1 MHRGSP
7 PRRKPERAATLPS
20 GASRKPHR
28 RPPGSAGS
36 AAGAAPAPSAARGR
50 ASGASSRR
58 APKPRRSRIKQSAS
72 ALPRAPRPPRPQEP
86 FTLADVLPTWRPTP
100 KDTFPKD
107 LRRADN
113 VLLALGLKPANSRV
127 AETFFRTAFAGR
139 GRMHGIME
147 GPGEELTVAAI
158 ATEGLDDGHPH
169 LNGVST
175 ALLENGAPSPPAA
188 SKDTA
193 SVSPAAAGDATPG
206 QPSPPV
212 SPPAASP
219 AASTSAPSSPVAP
232 PPPASPPLDKKE
244 ASPPAVSSPPPAA
257 SPPAVASAP
266 EEAFPLASAFPAEEA
281 SPAEAS
287 PPAAP
292 ATPSSDH
299 GADDGDADASATKE
313 EAPAE
318 TVVASPT
325 VTDDASPEVETA
337 NTEAIDAVKD
347 EEEKPEEQATLDEV
361 SDNLTPID
369 DSNSAIDDVDEAEAC
384 GKPTD
389 ESKEKSD
396 EEIRNEDEVLN
407 EISKDCVEKPSES
420 VLCKNIINGDVS
432 VKVELESLGNSGEI
446 PNLSDVQKEM
456 GLEND
461 AHQDEEACGSSESET
476 STRDNVSGGSED
488 FRMDVDLPST
498 DVKAEV
504 IEDQEKST
512 DSGIVS
518 EQQPSRKITQ
528 KRSSG
533 EDLSEN
539 QAKKQCLPDI
549 VCGDANALDLSGIK
563 KKDIKEP
570 KIALK
575 PQSLLL
581 SKLQGFTDLEKSKK
595 EVYRSDDSA
604 LRLGESVPLKTSR
617 RRSSREEKDSRP
629 SNYQR
634 RTGESNATRVLDR
647 DQVLREMRTRVRSSY
662 KERERAAKEE
672 NSLLRD
678 LLEPERDTLMTDFV
692 EAATQNGG
700 ITELDRVSSSLEAE
714 IRQLTVEINAK
725 EAEWNDLIRKK
736 KMKEELALRVRRRK
750 QVLTLTGDMEEDLVR
765 RNSYEDESRAESKR
779 DSHLDSRI
787 ERRQDSYR
795 EVTSKTGEELLAAAL
810 RLGSRNVE
818 DYHHRNSSSSPLAV
832 RIQARANELLTERKS
847 SGPLPGLSHMQ
858 TPSLLQS
865 QLTKPTEIPPS
876 SSQSQFLLQH
886 LQRQR
891 VLMGAVSSTG
901 SACRLSPSVSLSAIS
916 TPTSTSSALNA
927 SLPSAAV
934 HKNLSRAEK
943 QLNAATASRIQRPI
957 LPKPSTATSGGH
969 VVSDSILAGA
979 RPGSS
984 SGGGLLS
991 MSLPA
996 LGSGAHVR
1004 TGSSGSL
1011 HGGAPV
1017 DLSELGFVLS
1027 SGAGSDGPSR
1037 PSSTESSLSGAPSQ
1051 INPETGSGMSFK
1063 DVLVQFAKMTNAND
1077 HNSLSNQSALLARPP
1092 PPPYPEVTLH
1102 PVVATASVPSPVPAT
1117 STPTS
1122 SLLHGIL
1129 TKPNTQSSGSGSQS
1143 HAKPA
1148 TFSPTLARLLTA
1160 PERSSSSAHHNS
1172 SASVLPHYQTPT
1184 ASSYGTAG
1192 PVLLSDLLSGG
1203 SSKKARSELTIT
1215 PVSASAAAS
1224 YALQNSSSNIRLK
1237 RNNVVVLDGED
1248 GGDEGDVDTDSDE
1261 RRLVIDEGDNMEN
1274 GESPETD
1281 GRLDRSK
1288 NAVPHCQ
1295 GCNERDAEFVCAGC
1309 QRQWYCSRE
1318 CQIAAWDEHSE
1329 QCFPA

>member
-886 LQRQR
+886 LQRQ
-891 VLMGAVSSTG
+891 
-901 SACRLSPSVSLSAIS
+901 
-916 TPTSTSSALNA
+916 
-927 SLPSAAV
+927 
-934 HKNLSRAEK
+934 NLSRAEK